1 MDRRTEPLLREG
13 SSVAEPGKCNEICD
27 AMSVDLEYYYHVEAF
42 AHHIPRSQ
50 WPSFP
55 SRVRQNTERVLEL
68 LNRYHCRATFFVLGW
83 VAERE
88 PSLVREVAEAVHEI
102 ACHSY
107 WHRRVTTLSPAE
119 FREDVKQ
126 ARQTIED
133 AAGVAVAG
141 FRAPTFSIT
150 RQSLWALEILA
161 ELGFT
166 YDSSIFPVRHDL
178 YGIPDAP
185 RGIHQRQLAT
195 GQTIWEFPPSTV
207 QVAGQ
212 NVPAVGGGYL
222 RLLPMSFTRWAI
234 RSIHRRERRPV
245 MVYFHPWELDPGQPR
260 LQAGWKSHIRHY
272 TGLRKMEGRLDEILA
287 QGRFQPLLELLQ
299 QKEPLSFSAQARIEW
314 RGPTYS

>member
-1 MDRRTEPLLREG
+1 MRQADGFSGITDGL
-13 SSVAEPGKCNEICD
+13 
-27 AMSVDLEYYYHVEAF
+27 SVDVEDYFQVEAF
-42 AHHIPRSQ
+42 ARRVPRSQ
-50 WPSFP
+50 WPAFP
-55 SRVRQNTERVLEL
+55 SRVRQNTERVLRL
-68 LNRYHCRATFFVLGW
+68 LERNRCRATFFILGW

-88 PSLVREVAEAVHEI
+88 PSVVRDIVQSGHEVG
-102 ACHSY
+102 CHSHL
-107 WHRRVTTLSPAE
+107 HRRVHTLTPME
-119 FREDVKQ
+119 FREDVRR
-126 ARQTIED
+126 ARGAIED
-133 AAGVAVAG
+133 AAGVTVAG

-185 RGIHQRQLAT
+185 RGIHQRQLAS
-195 GQTIWEFPPSTV
+195 GQSIWEFPPSTV
-207 QVAGQ
+207 RVAGQ
-212 NVPAVGGGYL
+212 NLPVAGGGYL
-222 RLLPMSFTRWAI
+222 RLLPMGFTRWAI

-272 TGLRKMEGRLDEILA
+272 TGLRKMESRLDEILA

-299 QKEPLSFSAQARIEW
+299 QAERPAMYAQA
-314 RGPTYS
+314 GN